1 LSVKKL
7 VFSAVIAAAYAA
19 LTLLLAPISFAA
31 VQLRVSEAL
40 CVLPFFVPS
49 SMWGLFVGCVLAN
62 LVGGFGMLDIVFG
75 SLATLLAAYL
85 TSKTKSK
92 ALAPLPSVLVNAVVV
107 GAVIAYSTAPG
118 AFWVSFPIIALQVGA
133 GQLGA
138 CYGIGLP
145 LMYALERLPLFKR
158 LSSV

>member
-1 LSVKKL
+1 MSVKKL